1 MSQKV
6 IVYFFGKCS
15 LQNLI
20 MTISYLQFSYYTHV
34 FVTCILIGCRH
45 AWLHPVK
52 ILTVW
57 LGKWGQGW
65 RGGEGWILSF
75 AVENDNV
82 LKILCVMDTFIRKC
96 HPFVVASICIS
107 YCTCLNHLINQ
118 WWRYIFLS
126 RKSLCYDNL
135 YPKIRKRCSINEH
148 ESLWLNILGRVRQKT
163 LQCNLRYLI

>member
-1 MSQKV
+1 LKTLNVSQKV

-45 AWLHPVK
+45 AWLHPIK

-65 RGGEGWILSF
+65 KGGEGWILSF

-82 LKILCVMDTFIRKC
+82 LKILCNGYIYQKMS
-96 HPFVVASICIS
+96 PICCGF
-107 YCTCLNHLINQ
+107 YMYQLL
-118 WWRYIFLS
+118 YIFKPFD
-126 RKSLCYDNL
+126 KSMMKVYFSLQ
-135 YPKIRKRCSINEH
+135 KIIM
-148 ESLWLNILGRVRQKT
+148 LW
-163 LQCNLRYLI
+163 